1 MGVASPSTGSFP
13 LHTTVEGQVADQPA
27 IRQNCWPEVPSE
39 ELHPYYSCS
48 VQAAVGDGL
57 TVGLLGPVELRAGD
71 RLVAITQPG
80 LRVLLAT
87 LALSANWVVPT
98 TVLIDAL
105 WQEAPSRKREQNL
118 HSRVYQL
125 RRLLAGAEPGQ
136 AVSRLVTVVPGYRL
150 DLAGDEL
157 DLARFRRLVASSR
170 ARVAGP
176 ADTTQALAS
185 ALGLW
190 RGPALGDVAE
200 LSPRLEPDAMALE
213 DLRLAVT
220 EDWAGVAIAAGRAAE
235 IVGELTVLVA
245 RHPLRERLRGLLMTA
260 LYATGRQADAL
271 EAYRN
276 GWRLL
281 DAELGIQPGTD
292 LQQLH
297 DNILRGDPGIM
308 PSPEVPAGRAPSLP
322 ASPTLTAV
330 ERVRAVPRQLPAVT
344 RFFAGREAELKELG
358 EIGGEQHGGS
368 PGAVGIAAIVGS
380 GGIGKSMLALHWA
393 HQVSD
398 RYPDGQLYLNLHGYD
413 PGREPL
419 PAAAALAA
427 VLEAL
432 GIPIGQFPRSSAALA
447 GLYQGALSGRRTL
460 LLLDN
465 ARDSA
470 QVRALIPASAGSLV
484 LVTSRDTLTGLAA
497 SHGSRTLRL
506 RELGDDEARQVL
518 AARLGLERLATA
530 PHAVARLIA
539 GCGGLPL
546 ALAVIAA
553 RGTTT
558 PGLPLDGLA
567 AELGAERKRLDAL
580 ETGDHETSLRSVLSC
595 SYQRLSEPAREL
607 LRLLAVHPGPCIG
620 VPAAASVA
628 VLPPGQA
635 RRLLAELVA
644 VSLLAEHAPGR
655 YVMHDLIRA
664 YAAELTPAGRA
675 EGRPDPGRRRLPEV
689 GLYGRHAAVPAAGTD
704 HGVSGQA
711 GVRRWTGTSCWTPR
725 PRRAPR
731 PARPAGPDDPCPAR
745 RPRLARERVQKQ
757 RRYSHGTVAAQRSLA
772 VSLPWHTYS
781 RAGWGHA
788 GFRCSQ
794 AWPCSSR
801 RLVRPPPPFAM
812 WELPLPSGCLRTRR
826 SARSASSAGPCPGP
840 SSAARTPTASG
851 PPTTGRPSGCRTAAC
866 RSGCPSTRRLA
877 CCPAYRRY
885 RAASRSS
892 SPPPAAAQARRSARG
907 AAS

>member
-1 MGVASPSTGSFP
+1 M
-13 LHTTVEGQVADQPA
+13 
-27 IRQNCWPEVPSE
+27 
-39 ELHPYYSCS
+39 
-48 VQAAVGDGL
+48 QAAVGDGL

-80 LRVLLAT
+80 LRVLLAA

-118 HSRVYQL
+118 HARVYQL

-157 DLARFRRLVASSR
+157 DLARFRRMVASSR

-176 ADTTQALAS
+176 ADTTQALAT

-220 EDWAGVAIAAGRAAE
+220 EDWAGAAIAAGRAAE
-235 IVGELTVLVA
+235 AVGELIVLVA

-260 LYATGRQADAL
+260 LHATGRQADAL
-271 EAYRN
+271 ETYRN

-292 LQQLH
+292 LRQLH
-297 DNILRGDPGIM
+297 DKILRSDPGIM
-308 PSPEVPAGRAPSLP
+308 PSPEVPARHAPSLP

-330 ERVRAVPRQLPAVT
+330 ERVRAAPRQLPAVT

-358 EIGGEQHGGS
+358 EIGGEHGGS

-413 PGREPL
+413 PSREPL

-432 GIPIGQFPRSSAALA
+432 GIPVGQFPRSSAALA
-447 GLYQGALSGRRTL
+447 GLYQGTLSGRRTL

-506 RELGDDEARQVL
+506 RELCDDEARQVL

-530 PHAVARLIA
+530 PDAVARLIA

-567 AELGAERKRLDAL
+567 AELGAEQKRLDAL

-607 LRLLAVHPGPCIG
+607 LRLLAVHPGTCIG
-620 VPAAASVA
+620 VPAAASAA

-675 EGRPDPGRRRLPEV
+675 EGRRDRGRRTSPEV
-689 GLYGRHAAVPAAGTD
+689 GLGAGRA
-704 HGVSGQA
+704 
-711 GVRRWTGTSCWTPR
+711 
-725 PRRAPR
+725 RRA
-731 PARPAGPDDPCPAR
+731 G
-745 RPRLARERVQKQ
+745 
-757 RRYSHGTVAAQRSLA
+757 
-772 VSLPWHTYS
+772 
-781 RAGWGHA
+781 
-788 GFRCSQ
+788 
-794 AWPCSSR
+794 
-801 RLVRPPPPFAM
+801 
-812 WELPLPSGCLRTRR
+812 LRTR
-826 SARSASSAGPCPGP
+826 
-840 SSAARTPTASG
+840 
-851 PPTTGRPSGCRTAAC
+851 
-866 RSGCPSTRRLA
+866 
-877 CCPAYRRY
+877 
-885 RAASRSS
+885 
-892 SPPPAAAQARRSARG
+892 Q
-907 AAS
+907 